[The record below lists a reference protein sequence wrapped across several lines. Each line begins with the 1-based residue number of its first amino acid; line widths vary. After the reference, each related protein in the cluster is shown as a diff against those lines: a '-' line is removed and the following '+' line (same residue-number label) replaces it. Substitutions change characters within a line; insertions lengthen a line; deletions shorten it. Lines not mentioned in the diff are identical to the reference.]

1 MRFPKKDFKM
11 NRFDEKYDIRFA
23 NTDEIDEVM
32 KFIDEHWKKGHI
44 LGSNRD
50 FFEYEMVVDGHVN
63 FLIAKTHDEGIIEG
77 ILGYLPCSRDM
88 DKYDIWGVIWKTIDG
103 ALPMLGMELKKRLI
117 TMTGARTELGV
128 GANSGTSLPLLAR
141 LMRYYT
147 GTMKHYYR
155 LADRTEYK
163 IADIKNKTVAS
174 YEGKQAEFTK
184 LDTFADMKDF
194 FDFATVTDC
203 IPYKDAW
210 YYERR
215 FYKHPIYKY
224 ELWGITGANDEKAV
238 IVTRKQECNG
248 SSAIRIVD
256 YLGSHSA
263 FAGCGRFLDSFLED
277 SEYIDFYFDGF
288 EEEMAVAAGMT
299 ELVSDDANVI
309 PDYFYPYTAVNVDIH
324 VDSSD
329 RENKCCFF
337 KADGDQ
343 DRPNAV

>member
-1 MRFPKKDFKM
+1 M

-23 NTDEIDEVM
+23 RFDEIDEVM
-32 KFIDEHWKKGHI
+32 HFIDEHWKKGHI
-44 LGSNRD
+44 LGNDRE
-50 FFEYEMVVDGHVN
+50 FFEYEMVVNGEVN
-63 FLIAKTHDEGIIEG
+63 FLIAKTLDEGVIEG
-77 ILGYLPCSRDM
+77 VLGFLPCSQDR

-117 TMTGARTELGV
+117 AMTGARTELGV

-155 LADRTEYK
+155 LSDRTDYK
-163 IADIKNKTVAS
+163 IAGIKDKIIAP
-174 YEGKQAEFTK
+174 YEAVETEYIK
-184 LDTFADMKDF
+184 LNTADDMKEF
-194 FDFATVTDC
+194 FDFAIVADC

-215 FYKHPIYKY
+215 FYNHPIYKY
-224 ELWGITGANDEKAV
+224 ELWGVKGSAGKKAV

-256 YLGSHSA
+256 YLGNHEV
-263 FAGCGRFLDSFLED
+263 FAECGCFVDSFLLEN
-277 SEYIDFYFDGF
+277 EYIDFYFDGF
-288 EEEMAVAAGMT
+288 EEEFVISAGMT
-299 ELVSDDANVI
+299 EVNGDSANII
-309 PDYFYPYTAVNVDIH
+309 PDYFYPYTAMNVDIH

-329 RENKCCFF
+329 RVNKCCFY

-343 DRPNAV
+343 DRPNAI